1 MSLHFCCFR
10 FVVEHS
16 TTHIRV
22 VIAQAVYTIISRI
35 FTFGFERGMI
45 CVSFGLIQPMHK
57 IVTIEAVSSLV
68 LTIQALEGMGSP
80 TEYDIL

>member
-1 MSLHFCCFR
+1 
-10 FVVEHS
+10 
-16 TTHIRV
+16 
-22 VIAQAVYTIISRI
+22 
-35 FTFGFERGMI
+35 
-45 CVSFGLIQPMHK
+45 MHK